1 MANSRYNSQVAN
13 KRVAKADGGILKQIP
28 ADKKKSLGKLP
39 TKVRNKM
46 GFMENGG
53 RVKKNMGGI
62 LNSKPKKLYTEKDR
76 TPKNKI
82 SDLKEK
88 TKVLENKK

>member
-1 MANSRYNSQVAN
+1 MVLHNVCVVTNATV
-13 KRVAKADGGILKQIP
+13 KRRK
-28 ADKKKSLGKLP
+28 
-39 TKVRNKM
+39 N
-46 GFMENGG
+46 N
-53 RVKKNMGGI
+53 VKKNMGGI

-88 TKVLENKK
+88 TKVFKDKK